1 MQGDQVQS
9 LVRELRSTGHNQ
21 DPPPPKKKKKKEEK
35 NERAGEWA
43 IAWTSIVQAS
53 SHRLYSTASL
63 VQDPDSE
70 EIVSDLTEPQ

>member
-1 MQGDQVQS
+1 MQGAQVQS

-21 DPPPPKKKKKKEEK
+21 DPPLPKKKKREEK
-35 NERAGEWA
+35 NEWAGEWA